1 MKFRKLSLFA
11 AVLITMSSGACAQK
25 KAGHGGEPALNSRM
39 DSISYI
45 FGASLGQNIRQSE
58 IEDVNIDA
66 VMSGVRNALES
77 DSNLRITMQD
87 GDRLV
92 RQFMQEKQVK
102 AAAEGKKKADDYMA
116 SLANDKNLKKTDS
129 GIYYEVLKEG
139 TGPKPSETD
148 NVRVHYEGK
157 TTAGETFDSSYER
170 GQPAEF
176 PLNRVI
182 PGWTEIVQMMPVGSK
197 WRVIIPPSLAYGERG
212 SPPTIGPNEV
222 LIFQIELLDI
232 LPATPK

>member
-25 KAGHGGEPALNSRM
+25 KADHSDVALQNRM

-66 VMSGVRNALES
+66 VMAGVQNALES
-77 DSNLRITMQD
+77 DSGLRIAMQD
-87 GDRLV
+87 GDQLV
-92 RQFMQEKQVK
+92 RQFMQEKQAK
-102 AAAEGKKKADDYMA
+102 AAVEGKKKADDYMA
-116 SLANDKNLKKTDS
+116 TLANDKNLKKTDS
-129 GIYYEVLKEG
+129 GIYYEILKEG
-139 TGPKPSETD
+139 DGPKPNETD
-148 NVRVHYEGK
+148 NVRVHYEGQ
-157 TTAGETFDSSYER
+157 TTTGEVFDSSYER

-182 PGWTEIVQMMPVGSK
+182 PGWTEVVQMMPVGSK

-232 LPATPK
+232 LPPNQE